1 MKTINKIEQIDQL
14 IRMKATG
21 KPKDFADKLG
31 ISESTLYRYLN
42 EMRDHKAPISFDKI
56 KNTYYYCENGKF
68 NTGFV
73 FIDNIE
79 MQNIKGGKNVAY
91 LFATVK

>member
-14 IRMKATG
+14 IRMQATS
-21 KPKDFADKLG
+21 KPKEFAEKLG

-42 EMRDHKAPISFDKI
+42 EMRDLKAPISFDKI

-68 NTGFV
+68 KTGFV
-73 FIDNIE
+73 FIDNKQ
-79 MQNIKGGKNVAY
+79 MQNLKGGKNIAY